1 MLEDCLVTY
10 PNRSGRM
17 VPLNLRVV
25 GVDDGAFSSSKKIGE
40 RALLMVVLFKGSRVH
55 AVRVGTIEVDGND
68 AAIVLQALLR
78 RLRYDLVLLSGISFA
93 GFNLIDISNLA
104 RKLHKPIIAIS
115 REKPNNRAVKL
126 ALREHFE
133 DWKTRWSIVCAAGRL
148 YSCKPLAS
156 EPKLYFEVKGAT
168 PEYARRVIMG
178 TAFISRLPEP
188 LRVARILA
196 HGLSPLTGTI
206 NA

>member
-1 MLEDCLVTY
+1 
-10 PNRSGRM
+10 M

-25 GVDDGAFSSSKKIGE
+25 GVDDGAFSPSKKIGE
-40 RALLMVVLFKGSRVH
+40 RALLMAALFKGSRIH

-68 AAIVLQALLR
+68 AAIVLQLLLR
-78 RLRYDLVLLSGISFA
+78 RLRYDIVLLSGISFA
-93 GFNLIDISNLA
+93 GFNLIDISKLT

-115 REKPNNRAVKL
+115 REKPNNKAVKL
-126 ALREHFE
+126 ALREHFK
-133 DWKTRWSIVCAAGRL
+133 DWKTRWNIVCAAGKL

-156 EPKLYFEVKGAT
+156 EPQLYFEVKGAT
-168 PEYARRVIMG
+168 PEYARRVIIG
-178 TAFISRLPEP
+178 TAFISRVPEP

>member
-1 MLEDCLVTY
+1 M
-10 PNRSGRM
+10 
-17 VPLNLRVV
+17 PLNLRVV
-25 GVDDGAFSSSKKIGE
+25 GVDDGAFSSSKEIGE
-40 RALLMVVLFKGSRVH
+40 RALLLAVLFKGSRVH

-68 AAIVLQALLR
+68 AAMVLQVLLR

-93 GFNLIDISNLA
+93 GFNLIDISELA

-115 REKPNNRAVKL
+115 REKPNNKAVKL
-126 ALREHFE
+126 ALRGHFK
-133 DWKTRWSIVCAAGRL
+133 DWKSRWSIVCAAGKL
-148 YSCKPLAS
+148 YSCKPLPS

-168 PEYARRVIMG
+168 PEYARRVITRM
-178 TAFISRLPEP
+178 AFISRLPEP
-188 LRVARILA
+188 VRVARILA

>member
-1 MLEDCLVTY
+1 MLEDCLVTF
-10 PNRSGRM
+10 PNRFGRM

-25 GVDDGAFSSSKKIGE
+25 GVDDGAFSSSKEIGE
-40 RALLMVVLFKGSRVH
+40 RALLLAVLFKGSRVH

-68 AAIVLQALLR
+68 AAMVLQVLLR

-93 GFNLIDISNLA
+93 GFNLIDISELA

-115 REKPNNRAVKL
+115 REKPNNKAVKL
-126 ALREHFE
+126 ALRGHFK
-133 DWKTRWSIVCAAGRL
+133 DWKSRWSIVCAAGKL
-148 YSCKPLAS
+148 YSCKPLPS

-168 PEYARRVIMG
+168 PEYARRVITRM
-178 TAFISRLPEP
+178 AFISRLPEP
-188 LRVARILA
+188 VRVARILA